1 MIKYRPHR
9 GSLEDAMKDMQQFN
23 DISDMLWYIERATQG
38 AVSVNDIVISQ
49 SYGEDERIGWKS
61 WRYVCTVR
69 YGDLKYDNGNHKP
82 MAIGMCDLG
91 ELG

>member
-9 GSLEDAMKDMQQFN
+9 GSLEDAMAESMNFN
-23 DISDMLWYIERATQG
+23 YVADMLWYIERESQG
-38 AVSVNDIVISQ
+38 AIKVGDITISQ

-61 WRYVCTVR
+61 WRYIKTVKMCGR
-69 YGDLKYDNGNHKP
+69 DYSNGNHSGIV
-82 MAIGMCDLG
+82 IGMCDLG